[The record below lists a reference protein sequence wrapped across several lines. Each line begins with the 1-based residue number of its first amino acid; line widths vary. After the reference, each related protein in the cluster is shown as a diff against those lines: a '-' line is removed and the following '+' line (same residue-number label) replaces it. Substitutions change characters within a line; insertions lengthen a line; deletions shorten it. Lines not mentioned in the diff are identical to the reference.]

1 MRRGFIFLAGIL
13 LVGLME
19 VSGLAQ
25 DKLQGRWEGKAQT
38 PQGEM
43 PAAVTFKK
51 EGDVYSGTITS
62 MRGVL
67 PLKEIKIAGD
77 NITAQSQL
85 DAGGAV
91 IVISYKFTV
100 QGEKL
105 AGKGELDFGGQ
116 TMSFDFDLKKVSDN
130 PAAAGSGATGPAQQG
145 GGGQQ
150 GGGQQRAQVP
160 QPQQKPSL
168 NYFAGQWS
176 FKWVGRESPL
186 GPGGPR
192 EGTVTFKAD
201 AAGKT
206 LEGRMDAKTEEGP
219 LTNTMIVGWDESTK
233 TLTFSERMSNGI
245 QIMSKGDWSSPIS
258 IRCTVE
264 PIKVK
269 GHTLQLKRTIA
280 VIAAHSFS
288 ITEELSEDGGPFIR
302 LGNALFTRVSTV
314 Q

>member
-1 MRRGFIFLAGIL
+1 MRRGFIFLAAIL

-43 PAAVTFKK
+43 PATVTFKK
-51 EGDVYSGTITS
+51 EGDAYSGTITS

-67 PLKEIKIAGD
+67 PLKEIKVAGD
-77 NITAQSQL
+77 NITAQAQV
-85 DAGGAV
+85 DTGGAAVV
-91 IVISYKFTV
+91 INFKFTL

-116 TMSFDFDLKKVSDN
+116 SFSFDYDLKKVSDN
-130 PAAAGSGATGPAQQG
+130 PAPVAGAGGPGSGVQ
-145 GGGQQ
+145 GGQQ
-150 GGGQQRAQVP
+150 QRPQVP

-192 EGTVTFKAD
+192 EGTVTFKPD

-206 LEGRMDAKTEEGP
+206 LEGRMDAKTEEGA

-269 GHTLQLKRTIA
+269 GHTLQLKRIIS

-302 LGNALFTRVSTV
+302 LGNALFTKVSTV

>member
-1 MRRGFIFLAGIL
+1 MRRVFIFLGAIL

-19 VSGLAQ
+19 VGGLAQ
-25 DKLQGRWEGKAQT
+25 EKLQGRWEGKAQS

-43 PAAVTFKK
+43 PAVATFKK
-51 EGDVYSGTITS
+51 EGDGYTGTIS
-62 MRGVL
+62 SIRGVT
-67 PLKEIKIAGD
+67 PLKEIKVDGA
-77 NITAQSQL
+77 NITAQSQV
-85 DAGGAV
+85 DTGGAV
-91 IVISYKFTV
+91 VTINYKFTV

-116 TMSFDFDLKKVSDN
+116 AFTFEFDLKKVSDN
-130 PAAAGSGATGPAQQG
+130 PAAAGAGGAAQQG
-145 GGGQQ
+145 GPPQ
-150 GGGQQRAQVP
+150 QQRAQVP

-192 EGTVTFKAD
+192 EGTVTLKSD

-206 LEGRMDAKTEEGP
+206 LEGRMDAKTEEGA
-219 LTNTMIVGWDESTK
+219 LTNTMTVGWDESTK

-269 GHTLQLKRTIA
+269 GHTLLLKRTIS
-280 VIAAHSFS
+280 VIAAHSFG

-302 LGNALFTRVSTV
+302 LGNALFTKVSTV

>member
-1 MRRGFIFLAGIL
+1 MRRGFIFLGFML
-13 LVGLME
+13 LVGSME

-25 DKLQGRWEGKAQT
+25 DKLQGRCEGIAQT
-38 PQGEM
+38 PQGE
-43 PAAVTFKK
+43 AAATATFKK
-51 EGDVYSGTITS
+51 EGDGYTGTITS

-67 PLKEIKIAGD
+67 PLKEIKVAGD
-77 NITAQSQL
+77 NITALSQV
-85 DAGGAV
+85 DTGGAV
-91 IVISYKFTV
+91 IVINYKFTV
-100 QGEKL
+100 QGDKL
-105 AGKGELDFGGQ
+105 AGKGELEFGGQ

-130 PAAAGSGATGPAQQG
+130 PAVAGSGAPGGAPGG

-150 GGGQQRAQVP
+150 RPQVP

-168 NYFAGQWS
+168 SYFAGQWS

-192 EGTVTFKAD
+192 EGTVTFKPD

-206 LEGRMDAKTEEGP
+206 LEGRIDAKTEEGP
-219 LTNTMIVGWDESTK
+219 LTNTMVVGWDESTK
-233 TLTFSERMSNGI
+233 TLTFSERMSNGV

-258 IRCTVE
+258 IRCSVE

-269 GHTLQLKRTIA
+269 GHTLTLKRTIS

-288 ITEELSEDGGPFIR
+288 ITEELSEDGGSFIR
-302 LGNALFTRVSTV
+302 LGNALFTKVGTA

>member
-1 MRRGFIFLAGIL
+1 MRRAFIFLSAIL
-13 LVGLME
+13 LVGSME

-25 DKLQGRWEGKAQT
+25 DKLQGRWEGKALT

-43 PAAVTFKK
+43 PATVTFKK
-51 EGDVYSGTITS
+51 EADGYSGTVTS

-67 PLKEIKIAGD
+67 PLKEIKVAGSD
-77 NITAQSQL
+77 ITAQSQV
-85 DAGGAV
+85 DTGGTV
-91 IVISYKFTV
+91 VVISYKFSV

-105 AGKGELDFGGQ
+105 AGKGELEFGGQ
-116 TMSFDFDLKKVSDN
+116 AISFDFDLKKVSDN
-130 PAAAGSGATGPAQQG
+130 PTVAATVSPAQP
-145 GGGQQ
+145 GGQ
-150 GGGQQRAQVP
+150 GQRPQVP
-160 QPQQKPSL
+160 QPQQKASL

-192 EGTVTFKAD
+192 EGTVTFKPD

-206 LEGRMDAKTEEGP
+206 LEGRMEAKTEEGA
-219 LTNTMIVGWDESTK
+219 LSNTMTVGWDESTK
-233 TLTFSERMSNGI
+233 TLTFSERMSNGV
-245 QIMSKGDWSSPIS
+245 QITSKGDWSSPIS
-258 IRCTVE
+258 IRCSVE

-269 GHTLQLKRTIA
+269 GHTVMLKRTISI
-280 VIAAHSFS
+280 IAAHSFG

-302 LGNALFTRVSTV
+302 LGNALFTRVGTV

>member
-13 LVGLME
+13 LVGSME

-38 PQGEM
+38 PQGE
-43 PAAVTFKK
+43 AAATATFKK
-51 EGDVYSGTITS
+51 EGDGYTGTITS

-67 PLKEIKIAGD
+67 PLKEIKVAGD
-77 NITAQSQL
+77 NITALSQV
-85 DAGGAV
+85 DTGGTV
-91 IVISYKFTV
+91 IVINYKFTV
-100 QGEKL
+100 QGDKL
-105 AGKGELDFGGQ
+105 AGKGELEFGGQ

-130 PAAAGSGATGPAQQG
+130 PTVAGAGAPGGAPGGGG

-150 GGGQQRAQVP
+150 RPQVP

-168 NYFAGQWS
+168 SYFAGQWS

-192 EGTVTFKAD
+192 EGTLTLKPD
-201 AAGKT
+201 ASGKT

-219 LTNTMIVGWDESTK
+219 LTNTMVVGWDESTK
-233 TLTFSERMSNGI
+233 TLTFSERMSNGV
-245 QIMSKGDWSSPIS
+245 QIISKGDWSSPIS
-258 IRCTVE
+258 IRCSVE

-269 GHTLQLKRTIA
+269 GHTLALKRTIA

-302 LGNALFTRVSTV
+302 LGNALFTKVGTA

>member
-1 MRRGFIFLAGIL
+1 MRRAFIFSSAIL

-25 DKLQGRWEGKAQT
+25 DKLQGRWEGKALT

-43 PAAVTFKK
+43 PATVTFKK
-51 EGDVYSGTITS
+51 EAEGYSGTVTS

-67 PLKEIKIAGD
+67 PLKEVKVAGE
-77 NITAQSQL
+77 NITAQSQV
-85 DAGGAV
+85 DTGGTV
-91 IVISYKFTV
+91 VVISYKFTV

-116 TMSFDFDLKKVSDN
+116 TMSFDFDLKRVSDN
-130 PAAAGSGATGPAQQG
+130 PTVTATVSPAQP
-145 GGGQQ
+145 GGQ
-150 GGGQQRAQVP
+150 GQRPQVP

-192 EGTVTFKAD
+192 EGSVTFKPD
-201 AAGKT
+201 AEGKT
-206 LEGRMDAKTEEGP
+206 LEGRMEAKTEEGA
-219 LTNTMIVGWDESTK
+219 LSNTMTVGWDEATK
-233 TLTFSERMSNGI
+233 TLTFSERMSNGV
-245 QIMSKGDWSSPIS
+245 QITSKGDWSSPIS
-258 IRCTVE
+258 IRCSVE

-269 GHTLQLKRTIA
+269 GHTVMLKRTISI
-280 VIAAHSFS
+280 IAAHSFS

>member
-1 MRRGFIFLAGIL
+1 MRRGFIFLVGIL

-19 VSGLAQ
+19 VSALAQ

-43 PAAVTFKK
+43 PATVTFKK
-51 EGDVYSGTITS
+51 EGDAYTGTITS

-67 PLKEIKIAGD
+67 PLKEIKVEGD
-77 NITAQSQL
+77 NITAQSQV
-85 DAGGAV
+85 DTGGAV
-91 IVISYKFTV
+91 VVINYKFTV

-130 PAAAGSGATGPAQQG
+130 PTPAGTGGP
-145 GGGQQ
+145 GQQ
-150 GGGQQRAQVP
+150 GGPQLQQQRPQVP

-192 EGTVTFKAD
+192 EGTVTFKPD
-201 AAGKT
+201 AGGKT
-206 LEGRMDAKTEEGP
+206 LEGRLEAKTEEGA
-219 LTNTMIVGWDESTK
+219 LSNTMIVGWDEPTK

-245 QIMSKGDWSSPIS
+245 QITSKGDWSSPIS

-264 PIKVK
+264 PIKIK
-269 GHTLQLKRTIA
+269 GHTLLLKRIIS
-280 VIAAHSFS
+280 VIAGHSFG

>member
-1 MRRGFIFLAGIL
+1 MRRAIIILSAIL
-13 LVGLME
+13 LVGLIQ

-25 DKLQGRWEGKAQT
+25 DKLQGRWEGKAQM

-43 PAAVTFKK
+43 PATVTFKK
-51 EGDVYSGTITS
+51 EGDGYTGTIST
-62 MRGVL
+62 MRGPM
-67 PLKEIKIAGD
+67 PLKDIKVAGD
-77 NITAQSQL
+77 NITAQSQV
-85 DAGGAV
+85 DTGGTV
-91 IVISYKFTV
+91 IVINYKFTL

-116 TMSFDFDLKKVSDN
+116 NMSFDFDLKKVSDN
-130 PAAAGSGATGPAQQG
+130 PVVADAGGPRPQG
-145 GGGQQ
+145 GGPQ
-150 GGGQQRAQVP
+150 GGQQRPQVP

-168 NYFAGQWS
+168 NYFAGQWT

-192 EGTVTFKAD
+192 EGTVTFKPD
-201 AAGKT
+201 SSGKT
-206 LEGRMDAKTEEGP
+206 LEGRMDAKTEEGA
-219 LTNTMIVGWDESTK
+219 LSNTMIVGWDESTK
-233 TLTFSERMSNGI
+233 TLSFSERMSNGI
-245 QIMSKGDWSSPIS
+245 QITSKGDWSSPIS

-269 GHTLQLKRTIA
+269 GHTLALKRTISI
-280 VIAAHSFS
+280 IAAHSFS

-302 LGNALFTRVSTV
+302 LGNALFTRASTV

>member
-19 VSGLAQ
+19 VSGLGQ
-25 DKLQGRWEGKAQT
+25 DKLQGRWEGKAQS

-43 PAAVTFKK
+43 PAAATFKK
-51 EGDVYSGTITS
+51 EGDGYTGTITS
-62 MRGVL
+62 MRGVT
-67 PLKEIKIAGD
+67 PLKEIKVEGD
-77 NITAQSQL
+77 KITAQSQV
-85 DAGGAV
+85 DTGGAV
-91 IVISYKFTV
+91 VVINYKFTV

-116 TMSFDFDLKKVSDN
+116 SFSFDFDLKKVSDN
-130 PAAAGSGATGPAQQG
+130 PAAAGASGPAQQG
-145 GGGQQ
+145 GPQ
-150 GGGQQRAQVP
+150 QQRPQVP

-192 EGTVTFKAD
+192 DGSVTFKPD

-206 LEGRMDAKTEEGP
+206 LEGRMDAKTEEGA
-219 LTNTMIVGWDESTK
+219 LTNTIIVGWDESTK

-269 GHTLQLKRTIA
+269 GHTLQLKRIIS